1 MRSDELTNGPARAPH
16 RSLLRALGIG
26 RGDGGRPLIGVANSF
41 NELIPG
47 HMHLRSIAEQVKYGV
62 YQAGGIP
69 VEFDVIGVCD
79 GLAMNHEGMNYS
91 LASREVIADSVEI
104 MARAHALDGL
114 VLIPNCDKVVPGMV
128 MAAARLDLPAAIV
141 SGGPMLAG
149 YHEGRRIENKD
160 VLEAVGAYFRG
171 RISADDLA
179 ETRRRRLSHVR
190 LLCGLVH
197 REFDELPHGVPR
209 SGVARRR
216 HHARGVFG
224 PARLARR
231 TGARAVE
238 LVRQGRGARQFLT
251 PASLGNAL
259 VLDAALGCSTNTV
272 LHLIAI
278 AHEAGF
284 EIPLERFNQVSA
296 RTPQLVKLSPAGSW
310 YMEDFH
316 RAGGVM
322 AALHRLAEAGLID
335 GSVPTVSG
343 EDLAAQFDGAQ
354 PADDEVIRPLD
365 RPYSPTGGLAVLFG
379 NLAPRGAVVKEAAVL
394 PQMLRHRGP
403 AQVFDDEASAVEAI
417 ASDRIRP
424 GSVVVIRY
432 VGPKGGPGMPEM
444 LTPTS
449 TLAGAGLDDRV
460 ALVTDGRFSGVT
472 RGACVGHV
480 VPEAADGGPIALI
493 EDGDIIE
500 IDIPGRRL
508 TLEVPEEEL
517 ERRARR
523 LARAEG
529 ARPGLTPRPRRAGAL
544 REDGLRGGQGSGA
557 RLVAGRVS
565 LVLPVV
571 LSPFELEARPCARSA
586 GSAAWCLT
594 RRQGIAR
601 KLAGAG
607 GQRPAP
613 AWGEVTL
620 ASGGTRLTPQG
631 RLYEHRA
638 AVDR

>member
-1 MRSDELTNGPARAPH
+1 M
-16 RSLLRALGIG
+16 
-26 RGDGGRPLIGVANSF
+26 ANSF

-128 MAAARLDLPAAIV
+128 MAAARLDLPSAIV

-149 YHEGRRIENKD
+149 YHAGRRIENKD

-171 RISADDLA
+171 RISADELSGLEGDACPTCGSCAGLFTANSMSCLTECLGLA
-179 ETRRRRLSHVR
+179 LPGDGTMPAVFSARLV
-190 LLCGLVH
+190 
-197 REFDELPHGVPR
+197 
-209 SGVARRR
+209 
-216 HHARGVFG
+216 
-224 PARLARR
+224 LARR

-238 LVRQGRGARQFLT
+238 LVRRGRGARQFLT
-251 PASLGNAL
+251 QVSLDNAL

-278 AHEAGF
+278 AHEAGL
-284 EIPLERFNQVSA
+284 EIPLTRFNEVSA
-296 RTPQLVKLSPAGSW
+296 RTPHLVKLSPSGSW
-310 YMEDFH
+310 YMEDLH
-316 RAGGVM
+316 RVGGVM
-322 AALHRLAEAGLID
+322 AVLHRLAEAGLID

-343 EDLAAQFDGAQ
+343 EDLASQFAAAQ
-354 PADDEVIRPLD
+354 PTDDEVIRPLD
-365 RPYSPTGGLAVLFG
+365 RPHSPTGGLAVLFG
-379 NLAPRGAVVKEAAVL
+379 NLAPSGAVVKEAAVL
-394 PQMLRHRGP
+394 PSMLRHRGP

-424 GSVVVIRY
+424 GGVVVIRY

-480 VPEAADGGPIALI
+480 VPEAADGGPIALV
-493 EDGDIIE
+493 ENGDWIE
-500 IDIPGRRL
+500 IDIPGRQL
-508 TLEVPEEEL
+508 TLEVPDEEL
-517 ERRARR
+517 GRRRSVWGSPGTRVAAAARSR
-523 LARAEG
+523 R
-529 ARPGLTPRPRRAGAL
+529 PRPL
-544 REDGLRGGQGSGA
+544 RTIGLGSG
-557 RLVAGRVS
+557 
-565 LVLPVV
+565 
-571 LSPFELEARPCARSA
+571 
-586 GSAAWCLT
+586 
-594 RRQGIAR
+594 
-601 KLAGAG
+601 
-607 GQRPAP
+607 
-613 AWGEVTL
+613 
-620 ASGGTRLTPQG
+620 
-631 RLYEHRA
+631 
-638 AVDR
+638 

>member
-1 MRSDELTNGPARAPH
+1 MRSDELTQGPARAPH

-26 RGDGGRPLIGVANSF
+26 RGDSGRPLIGVANSF

-69 VEFDVIGVCD
+69 VEFGVIGVCD

-91 LASREVIADSVEI
+91 LVSREVIADSVEI

-128 MAAARLDLPAAIV
+128 MAAARLDLPSAIV

-149 YHEGRRIENKD
+149 FHRGRRIENKD

-171 RISADDLA
+171 RISAEDLSEMEDDACPTCGSCAGLFTANSMSCLTECLGLA
-179 ETRRRRLSHVR
+179 LPGDGTMPAVFSARLV
-190 LLCGLVH
+190 
-197 REFDELPHGVPR
+197 
-209 SGVARRR
+209 
-216 HHARGVFG
+216 
-224 PARLARR
+224 LARR

-251 PASLGNAL
+251 ASSLDNAL

-284 EIPLERFNQVSA
+284 EIPLSRFNEVSA
-296 RTPQLVKLSPAGSW
+296 RTPHLVKLSPSGSW
-310 YMEDFH
+310 YMEDLH
-316 RAGGVM
+316 RVGGVM
-322 AALHRLAEAGLID
+322 AALHRLADAGLID
-335 GSVPTVSG
+335 GSVPTMSG
-343 EDLAAQFDGAQ
+343 DSLASQFASAQ
-354 PADDEVIRPLD
+354 PADGEVIRPLD

-379 NLAPRGAVVKEAAVL
+379 NLAPGGAVVKEGAVL
-394 PQMLRHRGP
+394 PQMLHHRGP

-417 ASDRIRP
+417 ASDRIQP

-493 EDGDIIE
+493 EDGDWID

-508 TLEVPEEEL
+508 TLQVAEEEL
-517 ERRARR
+517 RRRHAGWQ
-523 LARAEG
+523 RAE
-529 ARPGLTPRPRRAGAL
+529 ARGVASLPV
-544 REDGLRGGQGSGA
+544 RGVLGRYVRMVSGA
-557 RLVAGRVS
+557 DKGA
-565 LVLPVV
+565 VL
-571 LSPFELEARPCARSA
+571 
-586 GSAAWCLT
+586 G
-594 RRQGIAR
+594 
-601 KLAGAG
+601 
-607 GQRPAP
+607 
-613 AWGEVTL
+613 
-620 ASGGTRLTPQG
+620 
-631 RLYEHRA
+631 
-638 AVDR
+638 

>member
-1 MRSDELTNGPARAPH
+1 MRSDELTKGPTRAPH

-26 RGDGGRPLIGVANSF
+26 RGDAGRPLIGIANSF

-62 YQAGGIP
+62 YQAGGMP
-69 VEFDVIGVCD
+69 VEFGVIGVCD

-91 LASREVIADSVEI
+91 LVSREVIADSVEI

-128 MAAARLDLPAAIV
+128 MAAARLDLPTAIV

-149 YHEGRRIENKD
+149 YHGGRRIENKD

-171 RISADDLA
+171 RITGEELSELEDNACPTCGSCAGLFTANSMSCLTECLGLALPGDGTMPAVFSA
-179 ETRRRRLSHVR
+179 RLV
-190 LLCGLVH
+190 
-197 REFDELPHGVPR
+197 
-209 SGVARRR
+209 
-216 HHARGVFG
+216 
-224 PARLARR
+224 LARR
-231 TGARAVE
+231 TGARAVA

-251 PASLGNAL
+251 QAGLGNAL

-284 EIPLERFNQVSA
+284 QIPLTRFNEVSA
-296 RTPQLVKLSPAGSW
+296 KTPQLVKLSPGGSW

-322 AALHRLAEAGLID
+322 AVLHRLAEAGLID

-343 EDLAAQFDGAQ
+343 DSLAAQFESAA
-354 PADDEVIRPLD
+354 PTDDEVIRPLD

-379 NLAPRGAVVKEAAVL
+379 NLAPRGAVVKEGAVL

-403 AQVFDDEASAVEAI
+403 ALVFDDEASAVEAI

-480 VPEAADGGPIALI
+480 VPEATDCGPIALI
-493 EDGDIIE
+493 RDGDWIE

-508 TLEVPEEEL
+508 TLEVAEEEL
-517 ERRARR
+517 ARR
-523 LARAEG
+523 RSVWL
-529 ARPGLTPRPRRAGAL
+529 RP
-544 REDGLRGGQGSGA
+544 Q
-557 RLVAGRVS
+557 
-565 LVLPVV
+565 
-571 LSPFELEARPCARSA
+571 
-586 GSAAWCLT
+586 
-594 RRQGIAR
+594 
-601 KLAGAG
+601 AGAG
-607 GQRPAP
+607 GPLPVGGVLGRY
-613 AWGEVTL
+613 VKMV
-620 ASGGTRLTPQG
+620 SGADKG
-631 RLYEHRA
+631 
-638 AVDR
+638 AVLD

>member
-1 MRSDELTNGPARAPH
+1 
-16 RSLLRALGIG
+16 
-26 RGDGGRPLIGVANSF
+26 
-41 NELIPG
+41 
-47 HMHLRSIAEQVKYGV
+47 MHLRPIAEQVKHGV

-91 LASREVIADSVEI
+91 LVSREVIADSVEI

-149 YHEGRRIENKD
+149 FHRGRRIENKD

-171 RISADDLA
+171 RISAADLCELEDA
-179 ETRRRRLSHVR
+179 ACPT
-190 LLCGLVH
+190 CGSCAGLFTANSMSCLTECLGLALPGDGTMPAVH
-197 REFDELPHGVPR
+197 
-209 SGVARRR
+209 SG
-216 HHARGVFG
+216 
-224 PARLARR
+224 RLALARE

-238 LVRQGRGARQFLT
+238 LVRAGRTARHFLT
-251 PASLGNAL
+251 PAGLGNAL
-259 VLDAALGCSTNTV
+259 ALDAALGCSTNTV

-296 RTPQLVKLSPAGSW
+296 QTPHLVKLSPAGSW
-310 YMEDFH
+310 YMEDLH

-322 AALHRLAEAGLID
+322 AVLHRLGEAGLVD

-343 EDLAAQFDGAQ
+343 ATLADQFVSARA
-354 PADDEVIRPLD
+354 ADEEVIRPLD
-365 RPYSPTGGLAVLFG
+365 RAHSPTGGLAVLFG
-379 NLAPRGAVVKEAAVL
+379 NLAPAGAVVKEAAVL
-394 PQMLRHRGP
+394 PEMLHHRGP

-417 ASDRIRP
+417 ASDRIAP

-480 VPEAADGGPIALI
+480 VPEAADGGPIALVR
-493 EDGDIIE
+493 DGDVIV
-500 IDIPGRRL
+500 IDIVARSLSLEVSEDELAGRRAEWRGSHRGGVEASL
-508 TLEVPEEEL
+508 VSGTAGLPVRGVL
-517 ERRARR
+517 ERYVKMV
-523 LARAEG
+523 
-529 ARPGLTPRPRRAGAL
+529 
-544 REDGLRGGQGSGA
+544 SGA
-557 RLVAGRVS
+557 DKGC
-565 LVLPVV
+565 VL
-571 LSPFELEARPCARSA
+571 
-586 GSAAWCLT
+586 
-594 RRQGIAR
+594 
-601 KLAGAG
+601 
-607 GQRPAP
+607 
-613 AWGEVTL
+613 
-620 ASGGTRLTPQG
+620 
-631 RLYEHRA
+631 
-638 AVDR
+638 D

>member
-1 MRSDELTNGPARAPH
+1 MRSDELTKGPARAPH

-26 RGDGGRPLIGVANSF
+26 RGDAGRPLIGIANSF

-62 YQAGGIP
+62 YQAGGMP
-69 VEFDVIGVCD
+69 VEFGVIGVCD

-91 LASREVIADSVEI
+91 LVSREVIADSVEI

-128 MAAARLDLPAAIV
+128 MAAARLDLPTAIV

-149 YHEGRRIENKD
+149 YHGGRRIENKD

-171 RISADDLA
+171 RITGEELSELEDNACPTCGSCAGLFTANSMSCLTECLGLALPGDGTMPAVFSA
-179 ETRRRRLSHVR
+179 RLV
-190 LLCGLVH
+190 
-197 REFDELPHGVPR
+197 
-209 SGVARRR
+209 
-216 HHARGVFG
+216 
-224 PARLARR
+224 LARR

-251 PASLGNAL
+251 LAGLGNAL

-284 EIPLERFNQVSA
+284 QIPLTRFNEVSA
-296 RTPQLVKLSPAGSW
+296 NTPQLVKLSPGGSW

-322 AALHRLAEAGLID
+322 AVLHRLAEAGLID
-335 GSVPTVSG
+335 GSVPTVS
-343 EDLAAQFDGAQ
+343 DDSLAAQFEGAA
-354 PADDEVIRPLD
+354 PTDDEVIRPLD

-379 NLAPRGAVVKEAAVL
+379 NLAPAGAVVKEAAVL

-417 ASDRIRP
+417 ASDRIQP

-480 VPEAADGGPIALI
+480 VPEADDGGPIALVR
-493 EDGDIIE
+493 DGDIID

-508 TLEVPEEEL
+508 TLEVVGRRTGAPTVGMVAAGG
-517 ERRARR
+517 RRA
-523 LARAEG
+523 AAD
-529 ARPGLTPRPRRAGAL
+529 P
-544 REDGLRGGQGSGA
+544 
-557 RLVAGRVS
+557 
-565 LVLPVV
+565 
-571 LSPFELEARPCARSA
+571 PF
-586 GSAAWCLT
+586 AASW
-594 RRQGIAR
+594 
-601 KLAGAG
+601 
-607 GQRPAP
+607 
-613 AWGEVTL
+613 
-620 ASGGTRLTPQG
+620 
-631 RLYEHRA
+631 A
-638 AVDR
+638 AT